1 MSAWKAVITCLS
13 NRAASVSDVGEKLP
27 LVRNGKIWMKMSAT
41 DEAVVKRLG
50 AEVIQSQGIEVDCPV
65 SGGCH
70 RTETGHNNIFA
81 GCDRLTFEMILPLLN
96 KTGR

>member
-1 MSAWKAVITCLS
+1 MRACEAVITYLS
-13 NRAASVSDVGEKLP
+13 NPAASVSDMGEKLP
-27 LVRNGKIWMKMSAT
+27 FIRNVKIWMKMSAT

-70 RTETGHNNIFA
+70 RAETGHSSIFA
-81 GCDRLTFEMILPLLN
+81 GCDRLTFEIILPLLN
-96 KTGR
+96 KMGR